1 MASNTPNLGL
11 LKKDPVAD
19 GNETFNIQTM
29 LNDNWDKIDE
39 AVGNIN
45 VPEASLTEKG
55 IVQLSNAT
63 DGTREDVAATEKAV
77 KAAYNQTVSYIETR
91 DWQKSP
97 LTTNDG
103 RGINLP
109 DGTDLNTVV
118 NIGFY
123 DVNAPL
129 NAPSSI
135 MPVGNW
141 WYLRVE
147 RHRFDKPDNRWVT
160 QRITHFYTGLEFIRQ
175 SRTLSLNVVVWT
187 RWEPVLNGFSYKPNL
202 VSNSTGL
209 LGFARWTKVNGE
221 TGWNYYREAGNRIS
235 SFFFDAEPSGVN
247 YRYIESESI
256 PVWSNVYYTLS
267 LDFLNPTNT
276 ASEIYAEV
284 LGNGSI
290 IGQVFCDAS
299 TEWHRKSYTFN
310 TGSARGVTIRL
321 VVKSDLPKASR
332 GFSRIMLNE
341 GTTEAV
347 WNDDADGSLLF
358 QYANDGKSQIA
369 TAISGK
375 GVSASSSDTF
385 TVLANKIGQIP
396 VGGPGA
402 WITGAKISNYI
413 TETTTAST
421 TVLGQIPA
429 FKTVMQLSNSGGT
442 TYISMRS
449 GWSGGTASLN
459 MRLQDYR
466 GNTLTILRAD
476 QMWGGYV
483 SWDLVSLTLLATPSG
498 VNYFI
503 TNSVPYYGDHSEVL
517 KKTNFFSGTANLD
530 VSRPLDIVVQTYD
543 YSSSGYTQ
551 AQYGCVYLQPFYQ

>member
-11 LKKDPVAD
+11 LKKDPIAD

-39 AVGNIN
+39 AVGNIK
-45 VPEASLTEKG
+45 VPDASLTDKG
-55 IVQLSNAT
+55 VVQLSNAT
-63 DGTREDVAATEKAV
+63 NGTREDVAATEKAV
-77 KAAYNQTVSYIETR
+77 KAAYNQAVSYIEAR
-91 DWQKSP
+91 GWQKSP

-147 RHRFDKPDNRWVT
+147 RHRFDTPDNRWVT

-175 SRTLSLNVVVWT
+175 SRTLSLNVVAWT

-358 QYANDGKSQIA
+358 QYANDGKSRIASAINGKGVPASGSDDFATLATKIMQIPLGMKLYSGV
-369 TAISGK
+369 IPDFIVDSGK
-375 GVSASSSDTF
+375 GSVKGGEIRGIPFTPKIIIISRSNSSSYSYDCVTIAF
-385 TVLANKIGQIP
+385 RGLTELRNGTAWYENPQGALESVYLKSEADFLPDGFAYWATSAAAQ
-396 VGGPGA
+396 PGER
-402 WITGAKISNYI
+402 IRYYTDIKYL
-413 TETTTAST
+413 
-421 TVLGQIPA
+421 VLG
-429 FKTVMQLSNSGGT
+429 
-442 TYISMRS
+442 
-449 GWSGGTASLN
+449 
-459 MRLQDYR
+459 
-466 GNTLTILRAD
+466 
-476 QMWGGYV
+476 
-483 SWDLVSLTLLATPSG
+483 
-498 VNYFI
+498 
-503 TNSVPYYGDHSEVL
+503 
-517 KKTNFFSGTANLD
+517 
-530 VSRPLDIVVQTYD
+530 
-543 YSSSGYTQ
+543 
-551 AQYGCVYLQPFYQ
+551 